1 MVRGEGIAMNK
12 KQDIIVILE
21 EYKALRQ
28 EALTRMNNRISL
40 LTSSIASSGIL
51 LGIALG
57 SNVPQLL
64 LLVPVITCLF
74 GLLSIYHTIQI
85 SDLLDYIKH
94 CIEVR
99 INESYP
105 MALGWHSS
113 HPAPMQR
120 FAYLFGTWH
129 LPMVLTTLVPSF
141 CALILFLIKPVWDIV
156 MLALFI
162 IDILIIFYFLFQ
174 YFIKSGKR
182 KSQRKKATD
191 KWIKKLRKK
200 NLLK

>member
-1 MVRGEGIAMNK
+1 MEPGMSK
-12 KQDIIVILE
+12 KQDNFIIILE

-28 EALTRMNNRISL
+28 EALTRMNNRITL

-74 GLLSIYHTIQI
+74 GLLSIYHTTQI
-85 SDLLDYIKH
+85 SDIGDYIKH
-94 CIEVR
+94 CIEGK

-113 HPAPMQR
+113 HPSPMDR
-120 FAYLFGTWH
+120 FAYLFGIWH

-141 CALILFLIKPVWDIV
+141 CALILFLINPVWDIV
-156 MLALFI
+156 MLALFEKHSC
-162 IDILIIFYFLFQ
+162 LAPFFSFC
-174 YFIKSGKR
+174 FIC
-182 KSQRKKATD
+182 
-191 KWIKKLRKK
+191 IMYIE
-200 NLLK
+200 